1 MADEGTKGGGVRRRL
16 MSLGPSKKGEE
27 EAKPKKKIGKTVKKK
42 VVVKKKPVEKSV
54 KDPSKEARKA
64 SAEPGSKPDP
74 GAGRLPSRG
83 DASPE
88 HKSDGP
94 QALREL
100 ETEDLKPILEKH
112 REWIATKSQEGVR
125 AELAKPYLRGSY
137 LQGAKLCGA
146 DLRDCNLQKSKLQ
159 NADVFLA
166 DLHNADLRE
175 ANLESAI
182 HRGQDAGCRPDGCGS
197 NDGRPTRRSRRT
209 IRRSRPWI

>member
-16 MSLGPSKKGEE
+16 MRLGRSKKGEE
-27 EAKPKKKIGKTVKKK
+27 EAKPT
-42 VVVKKKPVEKSV
+42 PA
-54 KDPSKEARKA
+54 AR
-64 SAEPGSKPDP
+64 GSS
-74 GAGRLPSRG
+74 SRG

-94 QALREL
+94 KALREL
-100 ETEDLKPILEKH
+100 ETEDLEQILEKH

-125 AELAKPYLRGSY
+125 AEWAKTNLRASY
-137 LQGAKLCGA
+137 LQGAQLRGA
-146 DLRDCNLQKSKLQ
+146 DLRDCNLQKSELQ

-166 DLHNADLRE
+166 DLRNADLRE
-175 ANLESAI
+175 ANLESAT
-182 HRGQDAGCRPDGCGS
+182 HRGQDAGRRPDGCGS